1 MKSIQDMTQAELA
14 AFVQSHL
21 SERGIY
27 VVLSGGASVSIY
39 SNDKYVSHDLDL
51 VNIYSVKRRAIRES
65 MKEIGFSEVRR
76 YYKHPESQ
84 FLVEFPPGPL
94 AIGEEPI
101 KQVDEIRLS
110 TGILRI
116 ISPTDCVKDRLA
128 AFYHWGDQQ
137 CLAQAILVASERE
150 IDIEEIRRWSDAEDK
165 LNDFEKI
172 SAKLEGMK
180 N

>member
-1 MKSIQDMTQAELA
+1 M
-14 AFVQSHL
+14 
-21 SERGIY
+21 
-27 VVLSGGASVSIY
+27 
-39 SNDKYVSHDLDL
+39 
-51 VNIYSVKRRAIRES
+51 VNLY
-65 MKEIGFSEVRR
+65 EIN
-76 YYKHPESQ
+76 
-84 FLVEFPPGPL
+84 VEFPPGPL

-128 AFYHWGDQQ
+128 AYYHWGDQQ
-137 CLAQAILVASERE
+137 CLVQAILVASERE
-150 IDIEEIRRWSDAEDK
+150 IDIAEIRRWSDAEDK